1 MKNILFTFLVGLLLL
16 PTGQSKPDRIK
27 KEIPSLKTQVKND
40 EQRNQVSSRITIR
53 QKPEIPVLC
62 YHRIR
67 NSLVSD
73 GKNMKTYSVSPSQF
87 AQQMKALQDN
97 GFHTISPEQLYE
109 YLVHDANLPSKPIL
123 ITFDDS
129 REEQYRLG
137 ATELKKQGFQGLF
150 FIMTVSIDRP
160 GYMTKAQIKN
170 LSDNGHTIGAHSWD
184 HHLVTKYKG
193 TDWEIQL
200 QKPKKK
206 LESITGKPV
215 NYFAYPSGVWSKE
228 AIPKLKS
235 SGYQLAFILSTERDL
250 NEPIYTIRRLIVPN
264 SLSAGGMLK
273 AIQTTFN
280 KL

>member
-1 MKNILFTFLVGLLLL
+1 MKNILFPFLAGILFFA
-16 PTGQSKPDRIK
+16 GCNSRPDSIK
-27 KEIPSLKTQVKND
+27 KEIPTLKSQVKND
-40 EQRNQVSSRITIR
+40 EQRKQVSSPTTILH
-53 QKPEIPVLC
+53 KPEIPVLC

-67 NSLVSD
+67 TILPND
-73 GKNMKTYSVSPSQF
+73 GENMKTYSVSPSQF
-87 AQQMKALQDN
+87 AEQMKTLHDN

-109 YLVHDANLPSKPIL
+109 YLVHTGKLPSKPIL
-123 ITFDDS
+123 ITFDDT

-137 ATELKKQGFQGLF
+137 AAELKKYGFKGLF

-170 LSDNGHTIGAHSWD
+170 LSDNGHAIGAHSWD

-215 NYFAYPSGVWSKE
+215 KYFAYPSGVWSTA
-228 AIPKLKS
+228 AIPKIKS
-235 SGYQLAFILSTERDL
+235 SGYQLAFILSTKRDL

-264 SLSAGGMLK
+264 SLSAVGMLK
-273 AIQTTFN
+273 AIQNTFN
-280 KL
+280 K

>member
-1 MKNILFTFLVGLLLL
+1 MKNILFLFVVGLILLAE
-16 PTGQSKPDRIK
+16 GQFKPNVIK
-27 KEIPSLKTQVKND
+27 KEISTLKTQVKND
-40 EQRNQVSSRITIR
+40 EQRNQVSNRTTIL
-53 QKPEIPVLC
+53 QKTEIPVLC

-67 NSLVSD
+67 TILPND
-73 GKNMKTYSVSPSQF
+73 GENMKTYSVSPSQF
-87 AQQMKALQDN
+87 AEQMETLYDN

-109 YLVHDANLPSKPIL
+109 YLVHEGKLPSKPIL
-123 ITFDDS
+123 ITFDDT

-137 ATELKKQGFQGLF
+137 AAELKKYGFKGLF

-160 GYMTKAQIKN
+160 GYMTKGQIKN
-170 LSDNGHTIGAHSWD
+170 LSDNGYAIGAHSWD

-215 NYFAYPSGVWSKE
+215 KYFAYPSGVWSKA
-228 AIPKLKS
+228 AIPKIKS
-235 SGYQLAFILSTERDL
+235 NGYQLAFILSTQRDL

-264 SLSAGGMLK
+264 SLSADGMLK

-280 KL
+280 K

>member
-1 MKNILFTFLVGLLLL
+1 MKNILFPFLVGLLFFA
-16 PTGQSKPDRIK
+16 GYNSGPDAIK
-27 KEIPSLKTQVKND
+27 KEIPTLNTQVKND
-40 EQRNQVSSRITIR
+40 EQRNQVSNRTTIL

-67 NSLVSD
+67 TILPND
-73 GKNMKTYSVSPSQF
+73 GENMKTYSVSPSQF
-87 AQQMKALQDN
+87 AEQMKTLHEN

-109 YLVHDANLPSKPIL
+109 YLVHKGKLPSKPIL
-123 ITFDDS
+123 ITFDDT

-137 ATELKKQGFQGLF
+137 AAELKKYGYKGLF

-160 GYMTKAQIKN
+160 GYMSKAQIKN
-170 LSDNGHTIGAHSWD
+170 LSDNGHAIGAHSWD

-206 LESITGKPV
+206 LETITGKPV
-215 NYFAYPSGVWSKE
+215 KYFAYPSGVWSTA
-228 AIPKLKS
+228 AIPKIKS
-235 SGYQLAFILSTERDL
+235 SGYQLAFILSTKRDL
-250 NEPIYTIRRLIVPN
+250 NEPIYTIRRLIVPH

-273 AIQTTFN
+273 AIQNTFN
-280 KL
+280 K

>member
-1 MKNILFTFLVGLLLL
+1 MKNILFLFVVGLILLAE
-16 PTGQSKPDRIK
+16 GQFKPNVIK
-27 KEIPSLKTQVKND
+27 KEISTLKTQVKND
-40 EQRNQVSSRITIR
+40 EQRNQVSNRTTIL
-53 QKPEIPVLC
+53 QKTEIPVLC

-67 NSLVSD
+67 TILPND
-73 GKNMKTYSVSPSQF
+73 GENMKTYSVSPSQF
-87 AQQMKALQDN
+87 AEQMETLYDN

-109 YLVHDANLPSKPIL
+109 YLVHEGKLPSKPIL
-123 ITFDDS
+123 ITFDDT

-137 ATELKKQGFQGLF
+137 AAELKKYGFKGLF

-160 GYMTKAQIKN
+160 GYMTKGQIKN
-170 LSDNGHTIGAHSWD
+170 LSDNGYAIGAHSWD

-215 NYFAYPSGVWSKE
+215 KYFAYPSGVWSRA
-228 AIPKLKS
+228 AIPKIKS
-235 SGYQLAFILSTERDL
+235 NGYQLAFILSTQRDL

-264 SLSAGGMLK
+264 SLSADGMLK

-280 KL
+280 K

>member
-1 MKNILFTFLVGLLLL
+1 MKNILFLFVVGLILLAE
-16 PTGQSKPDRIK
+16 GQFKPNVIK
-27 KEIPSLKTQVKND
+27 KEISTLKTQVKND
-40 EQRNQVSSRITIR
+40 EQRNQVSNRTTIL
-53 QKPEIPVLC
+53 QKTEIPVLC

-67 NSLVSD
+67 TILPND
-73 GKNMKTYSVSPSQF
+73 GENMKTYSVSPSQF
-87 AQQMKALQDN
+87 AEQMETLYDN

-109 YLVHDANLPSKPIL
+109 YLVHEGKLPSKPIL
-123 ITFDDS
+123 ITFDDT

-137 ATELKKQGFQGLF
+137 AAELKKYGFKGLF

-160 GYMTKAQIKN
+160 GYMTKGQIKN
-170 LSDNGHTIGAHSWD
+170 LSDNGYAIGAHSWD

-215 NYFAYPSGVWSKE
+215 KYFAYPSGVWSSA
-228 AIPKLKS
+228 AIPKIKS
-235 SGYQLAFILSTERDL
+235 SGYQLAFILSTKRDL

-264 SLSAGGMLK
+264 SLSTGGMLK
-273 AIQTTFN
+273 AIQNTFN
-280 KL
+280 K

>member
-1 MKNILFTFLVGLLLL
+1 MKNILFLFVVGLILLAE
-16 PTGQSKPDRIK
+16 GQFKPNVIK
-27 KEIPSLKTQVKND
+27 KEISTLKTQVKND
-40 EQRNQVSSRITIR
+40 EQRNQVSNRTTIL
-53 QKPEIPVLC
+53 QKTEIPVLC

-67 NSLVSD
+67 TILPND
-73 GKNMKTYSVSPSQF
+73 GENMKTYSVSPSQF
-87 AQQMKALQDN
+87 AEQMETLYDN

-109 YLVHDANLPSKPIL
+109 YLVHEGKLPSKPIL
-123 ITFDDS
+123 ITFDDT

-137 ATELKKQGFQGLF
+137 AAELKKYGFKGLF

-160 GYMTKAQIKN
+160 GYMTKGQIKN
-170 LSDNGHTIGAHSWD
+170 LSDNGYAIGAHSWD

-215 NYFAYPSGVWSKE
+215 KYFAYPSGVWSKA
-228 AIPKLKS
+228 AIPKIKS
-235 SGYQLAFILSTERDL
+235 NGYQLAFILSTQRDL

-280 KL
+280 K

>member
-1 MKNILFTFLVGLLLL
+1 MKNILFLFVVGLILLAES
-16 PTGQSKPDRIK
+16 QFKPNVIK
-27 KEIPSLKTQVKND
+27 KEISTLKTQVKND
-40 EQRNQVSSRITIR
+40 EQRNQVSNRTTIL
-53 QKPEIPVLC
+53 QKTEIPVLC

-67 NSLVSD
+67 TILPND
-73 GKNMKTYSVSPSQF
+73 GENMKTYSVSPSQF
-87 AQQMKALQDN
+87 AEQMETLYDN

-109 YLVHDANLPSKPIL
+109 YLVHEGKLPSKPIL
-123 ITFDDS
+123 ITFDDT

-137 ATELKKQGFQGLF
+137 AAELKKYGFKGLF

-160 GYMTKAQIKN
+160 GYMTKGQIKN
-170 LSDNGHTIGAHSWD
+170 LSDNGYAIGAHSWD

-215 NYFAYPSGVWSKE
+215 KYFAYPSGVWSRA
-228 AIPKLKS
+228 AIPKIKS
-235 SGYQLAFILSTERDL
+235 NGYQLAFILSTQRDL

-264 SLSAGGMLK
+264 SLSADGMLK

-280 KL
+280 K

>member
-1 MKNILFTFLVGLLLL
+1 MKNILFLFVVGLILLAES
-16 PTGQSKPDRIK
+16 QFKPNVIK
-27 KEIPSLKTQVKND
+27 KEISTLKTQVKND
-40 EQRNQVSSRITIR
+40 EQRNQVSNRTTIL
-53 QKPEIPVLC
+53 QKTEIPVLC

-67 NSLVSD
+67 TILPND
-73 GKNMKTYSVSPSQF
+73 GENMKTYSVSPSQF
-87 AQQMKALQDN
+87 AEQMETLYDN

-109 YLVHDANLPSKPIL
+109 YLVHEGKLPSKPIL
-123 ITFDDS
+123 ITFDDT

-137 ATELKKQGFQGLF
+137 AAELKKYGFKGLF

-160 GYMTKAQIKN
+160 GYMTKGQIKN
-170 LSDNGHTIGAHSWD
+170 LSDNGYAIGAHSWD

-215 NYFAYPSGVWSKE
+215 KYFAYPSGVWSKA
-228 AIPKLKS
+228 AIPKIKS
-235 SGYQLAFILSTERDL
+235 NGYQLAFILSTQRDL

-264 SLSAGGMLK
+264 SLSADGMLK

-280 KL
+280 K